1 MTHSIKQSIPEKYQK
16 EIDLILLCA
25 RPSLDEKA
33 IEQVRSLVKQD
44 LDWEYLVD
52 TAVFHRVHLL
62 MEKNLETACPD
73 VFQNE
78 PLQKLR
84 FEAKS
89 NAARSLLFSN
99 RLMGILD
106 LLERHQIAAVPF
118 KGPVL
123 AERVYGAA
131 DLRQSVDLDILIH
144 KNDAVHALRLLEEQ
158 GFIPE
163 IDLDEKQFA
172 AYAGQKNSIAFGIC
186 DSVLAVDL
194 HWEMSGNYASE
205 PLTLDLIRDGLQ
217 EVLFS
222 GRNVLQPDDELLLI
236 YLCLHGTRDCW
247 RDLESLAGI
256 AALIQSQNGCEWGR
270 VMELADR
277 MHCRRMLR
285 LTLTLVFAL
294 FKVGLPQTI
303 MIDIEKDPAVSKL
316 AATMCQNLFDTDRID
331 TKAEPKT
338 KFSRFHLKVR
348 DSWPEKFRYL
358 RHLIFGTTI
367 QEWRYFPMPARFSFL
382 YGLLRPLRLFVAFL
396 VGGIK
401 AGVRFRVSGA
411 RKKVT

>member
-1 MTHSIKQSIPEKYQK
+1 MNLKKR
-16 EIDLILLCA
+16 LINLRNAVLCFFDVVLWA
-25 RPSLDEKA
+25 VMKRRVPTFVVLSLADRCTFRCWYCRLWERNYDDMPTERIMPLLDEMKKA
-33 IEQVRSLVKQD
+33 GVK
-44 LDWEYLVD
+44 
-52 TAVFHRVHLL
+52 HLAL
-62 MEKNLETACPD
+62 TGG
-73 VFQNE
+73 E
-78 PLQKLR
+78 PLLR
-84 FEAKS
+84 E
-89 NAARSLLFSN
+89 
-99 RLMGILD
+99 D
-106 LLERHQIAAVPF
+106 
-118 KGPVL
+118 
-123 AERVYGAA
+123 
-131 DLRQSVDLDILIH
+131 
-144 KNDAVHALRLLEEQ
+144 LEE
-158 GFIPE
+158 IP
-163 IDLDEKQFA
+163 
-172 AYAGQKNSIAFGIC
+172 
-186 DSVLAVDL
+186 
-194 HWEMSGNYASE
+194 
-205 PLTLDLIRDGLQ
+205 
-217 EVLFS
+217 FS
-222 GRNVLQPDDELLLI
+222 GRNVIQPDNELLLI